1 MSRLKVCSSQLRH
14 RHLPSAGQRLV
25 HVSLATRRP
34 TSFCS
39 WTTSSCSSGS
49 AVPYS
54 NDSFQNTWTTLSGN
68 DDDSDND
75 DFETYGPLRQGPPRP
90 EGGQLPEIFTSG
102 GFSSARRMIEH
113 LRDIVGAVN
122 DLAKNGD
129 DQDDLGT
136 GTLVIV
142 SPILLP
148 RTTWTIPSIP
158 VMMSPVF
165 PMWSLHSHYSL
176 KCYFKKYSFCF
187 SKHI

>member
-1 MSRLKVCSSQLRH
+1 M
-14 RHLPSAGQRLV
+14 
-25 HVSLATRRP
+25 
-34 TSFCS
+34 
-39 WTTSSCSSGS
+39 
-49 AVPYS
+49 PYS
-54 NDSFQNTWTTLSGN
+54 NDSFQNTWTTLSGSN

-75 DFETYGPLRQGPPRP
+75 DFETYGPLRQGPYRP

-148 RTTWTIPSIP
+148 RTT
-158 VMMSPVF
+158 
-165 PMWSLHSHYSL
+165 
-176 KCYFKKYSFCF
+176 
-187 SKHI
+187 